1 MQTLKRSAMDITQD
15 ILPLSD
21 FNEQSRVLRE
31 RAKETHNPILLTV
44 DGRVEWVV
52 QDAASYQ
59 RMQALIERM
68 EALDGIDRG
77 LASMEAGEGTSAD
90 EFFGWMEARHAF
102 LRES

>member
-1 MQTLKRSAMDITQD
+1 MDITQD

-21 FNEQSRVLRE
+21 FNEQSQALRE
-31 RAKETHNPILLTV
+31 RVKETHKPILLTV

-68 EALDGIDRG
+68 ETLDSIDRG
-77 LASMEAGEGTSAD
+77 LASIEADSGTDAE
-90 EFFGWMEARHAF
+90 EFFGWMENRHAF
-102 LRES
+102 LQNP

>member
-1 MQTLKRSAMDITQD
+1 MDITQD

-21 FNEQSRVLRE
+21 FSEQSRTLRD
-31 RAKETHNPILLTV
+31 RVKETHKPILLTV

-68 EALDGIDRG
+68 ETLDGIDRG
-77 LASMEAGEGTSAD
+77 LASIDAGSGIDAED
-90 EFFGWMEARHAF
+90 FFGWMENRHAF
-102 LRES
+102 LQNP